1 MPLCAS
7 RETVTLPIMKVKNF
21 SRLIVAFT
29 LSAAAAPLFANTVS
43 VPPDSPAF
51 TVDIPADW
59 KPKADKADQS
69 VEAGDPADH
78 VYMVGWIRAKSDTNA
93 EVEADAEAVL
103 KDSMKSVDKKSEEE
117 IVENNGIKFHV
128 LKGSGLDK
136 REGSKVNFFFAMFA
150 AGPGKAGILYVDYD
164 ADAPEGI
171 TNTIVTIMKSIKL
184 KS

>member
-1 MPLCAS
+1 MS
-7 RETVTLPIMKVKNF
+7 HETLTLRAQNMKIQNI
-21 SRLIVAFT
+21 SRLIVAFA
-29 LSAAAAPLFANTVS
+29 LSVAATSLFATTLP
-43 VPPDSPAF
+43 VPPDQPAF

-69 VEAGDPADH
+69 VEAGDAADH
-78 VYMVGWIRAKSDTNA
+78 VYMVGWVRTKSDANA
-93 EVEADAEAVL
+93 EVAADAEAVL

-117 IVENNGIKFHV
+117 IVESNGIKFHV

-136 REGSKVNFFFAMFA
+136 REGTKVNYFFAMFA
-150 AGPGKAGILYVDYD
+150 AGPGKAGIFYVDYD

-184 KS
+184 AK

>member
-1 MPLCAS
+1 
-7 RETVTLPIMKVKNF
+7 MKAKNI

-29 LSAAAAPLFANTVS
+29 LSVATAPLFANTLP

-69 VEAGDPADH
+69 VEAGDAGDH
-78 VYMVGWIRAKSDTNA
+78 VYMTGWIRTKSDTNA
-93 EVEADAEAVL
+93 EVAADAEAVL

-117 IVENNGIKFHV
+117 IVENNGIKFHI

-136 REGSKVNFFFAMFA
+136 REGTKVNFFFAMFA
-150 AGPGKAGILYVDYD
+150 AGPGKAGIFYVDYD

-184 KS
+184 TK

>member
-1 MPLCAS
+1 MKTNIVSRIIVFALAVAPGPLLA
-7 RETVTLPIMKVKNF
+7 TTL
-21 SRLIVAFT
+21 
-29 LSAAAAPLFANTVS
+29 S

-59 KPKADKADQS
+59 KPKADKTDQS
-69 VEAGDPADH
+69 VEAGDPGEN
-78 VYMVGWIRAKSDTNA
+78 VYMVGWIRTKSDTNA
-93 EVEADAEAVL
+93 EVAADAEAVL

-150 AGPGKAGILYVDYD
+150 AGPGKAGIFYADYD

-171 TNTIVTIMKSIKL
+171 TNTIVTIMNSIKL
-184 KS
+184 KK

>member
-1 MPLCAS
+1 MKTNTICKLLVALC
-7 RETVTLPIMKVKNF
+7 LGQ
-21 SRLIVAFT
+21 
-29 LSAAAAPLFANTVS
+29 AAAPLFANTLS

-69 VEAGDPADH
+69 IEASDSGNH
-78 VYMVGWIRAKSDTNA
+78 VYMTGWIRTKSDTNA
-93 EVEADAEAVL
+93 EVAADVEAVL
-103 KDSMKSVDKKSEEE
+103 KDSMKSVDKKSAEE
-117 IVENNGIKFHV
+117 IIENNGIKFHV

-150 AGPGKAGILYVDYD
+150 AGPGKAGIYYVDYD

-171 TNTIVTIMKSIKL
+171 TNTIVTIMNSIKL
-184 KS
+184 TK

>member
-1 MPLCAS
+1 MN
-7 RETVTLPIMKVKNF
+7 TKII
-21 SRLIVAFT
+21 SRLIVS
-29 LSAAAAPLFANTVS
+29 LVLGAAAAPLFANTLS

-59 KPKADKADQS
+59 KPKSDKADQS
-69 VEAGDPADH
+69 VEAGDSGDH
-78 VYMVGWIRAKSDTNA
+78 VYMAGWIRTKSDTDA
-93 EVEADAEAVL
+93 EVAADAEAVL

-150 AGPGKAGILYVDYD
+150 AGPGKAGIFYVDYD

-171 TNTIVTIMKSIKL
+171 TNTIVTIMNSIKL
-184 KS
+184 KK

>member
-1 MPLCAS
+1 
-7 RETVTLPIMKVKNF
+7 MKTPSIRRF
-21 SRLIVAFT
+21 IVAFA
-29 LSAAAAPLFANTVS
+29 LSLTAAPLFATTLS

-59 KPKADKADQS
+59 KPKSDKADQS
-69 VEAGDPADH
+69 IEAGDAADH
-78 VYMVGWIRAKSDTNA
+78 VYMTAWIRTKSDTNA
-93 EVEADAEAVL
+93 EVAADVEAVL

-150 AGPGKAGILYVDYD
+150 AGPGKAGIFYVDYD

-171 TNTIVTIMKSIKL
+171 TNTIVTVMDSIKL
-184 KS
+184 KK

>member
-1 MPLCAS
+1 
-7 RETVTLPIMKVKNF
+7 MKAKNF
-21 SRLIVAFT
+21 STLIVAFT
-29 LSAAAAPLFANTVS
+29 LSVAAAPLFANTLP

-59 KPKADKADQS
+59 KPKSDKADQS
-69 VEAGDPADH
+69 VEAGDPGDH
-78 VYMVGWIRAKSDTNA
+78 VYLVGWVRAKSDTNA

-136 REGSKVNFFFAMFA
+136 REGSKVNFFFAMFP
-150 AGPGKAGILYVDYD
+150 AGPGKAGIFYVDYD

-184 KS
+184 AK